1 MKGNTV
7 RVEPTPEFATST
19 PASTRPR
26 SYSARSLTGD
36 ETRRVLRML
45 DTLRTAGRNTVWN
58 CPEVD
63 EAKRASRIAGSMRSI
78 ACCDAAEIL
87 LAQGRA
93 FLTAG
98 GVADLHSDNE
108 FHYWNVRLP
117 VGDQSMV
124 VYVPIPLREFPE
136 VALRDREWA
145 DRRQFVANERAI
157 QWNILD
163 RAVRLDL
170 LRAADEARNTIG
182 PLRERSFS
190 LRGTPHAETLLHE
203 LGEEISKLQAAI
215 GRVPPGVN
223 RTTLDAPVR

>member
-1 MKGNTV
+1 MKGNSV
-7 RVEPTPEFATST
+7 RVEPAPEFATST
-19 PASTRPR
+19 PAGTRPR

-45 DTLRTAGRNTVWN
+45 DTLRTAARNTVWN

-98 GVADLHSDNE
+98 GVADLHSDND

-117 VGDQSMV
+117 VNDQSMV

-157 QWNILD
+157 QWNVLD
-163 RAVRLDL
+163 RAVRQEL
-170 LRAADEARNTIG
+170 LRAADEARDAIG

-190 LRGTPHAETLLHE
+190 LRGTPNAETLLHE
-203 LGEEISKLQAAI
+203 LGDEISKLQAAI

-223 RTTLDAPVR
+223 RATLDAPVR